1 MLKLENRSGFF
12 FAISLG
18 IGFFLLA
25 PYIQL
30 FNAVILGLLGGVFIG
45 NILKLPANFDSG
57 IKFTGSKLLE
67 ISILFLAFDINLTS
81 IKSLGISS
89 FVLVFI
95 MVFVVLATTYFLSK
109 KLNCPGSTGF
119 LVGFG
124 TAICG
129 SSAIAALSPSVAEN
143 KEDVGISLAV
153 VNLLGTLGMLGLPIF
168 LTFMKMNETESGILI
183 GASLHAVGNVAG
195 AGYGMSEEIGK
206 AAITMKLARVALL
219 PIAVIAFSF
228 FINRKKSVSWK
239 EQLRLPYYL
248 WGFILISI
256 LVSFFPIPTSISSF
270 SKEAGKLILTIAMTA
285 IGLKVGFKTLF
296 YSGRKALV
304 FGGILFAFQLVL
316 ILFLLLIF

>member
-25 PYIQL
+25 PHIQL

-296 YSGRKALV
+296 YSGRKALA
-304 FGGILFAFQLVL
+304 FGSLLFAIQLIIIFL
-316 ILFLLLIF
+316 LLLIF

>member
-1 MLKLENRSGFF
+1 MLKHENRSGFF

-18 IGFFLLA
+18 IGFYFLA

-30 FNAVILGLLGGVFIG
+30 FNAVILGLLGGILIG
-45 NILKLPANFDSG
+45 NTLKLPSIFDSG

-67 ISILFLAFDINLTS
+67 ISILFLAVDINLTN
-81 IKSLGISS
+81 IQSLGASS

-153 VNLLGTLGMLGLPIF
+153 VNLMGTLGMLGLPIL
-168 LTFMKMNETESGILI
+168 LTFLKINETDSGILI

-270 SKEAGKLILTIAMTA
+270 SKETGKLILTIAMTA

-296 YSGRKALV
+296 YSGRKALA
-304 FGGILFAFQLVL
+304 FGGILFAFQLIL
-316 ILFLLLIF
+316 IFLLLLIF